1 MIRRTKSS
9 CSANTAKALKSQQF
23 PKIPA
28 RNSKFITNI
37 CHSKYLPYTQRPKPK
52 GHENWSPEE
61 TIFASALKKQ
71 VNIGPCFL
79 VDKHIWPN

>member
-37 CHSKYLPYTQRPKPK
+37 CHSEYLPYTLPPKPE
-52 GHENWSPEE
+52 GQENWSPED
-61 TIFASALKKQ
+61 TIFAIALRKQ
-71 VNIGPCFL
+71 VNIDPCVL
-79 VDKHIWPN
+79 VDKHI

>member
-28 RNSKFITNI
+28 RNSNFIKSI
-37 CHSKYLPYTQRPKPK
+37 CHSKYLPYTQPPKPE
-52 GHENWSPEE
+52 GQENWSPEE
-61 TIFASALKKQ
+61 TIFASALKNQ
-71 VNIGPCFL
+71 VNIGQTVL
-79 VDKHIWPN
+79 W